1 MKRKTAHSL
10 PLLALLLL
18 ALVAGPLLA
27 EAQPHRHAPGC
38 HHDVAWPMASDG
50 DDGVEAEAVKGEEAK
65 DGEKQDEKKEE
76 KWDVA
81 NPPGEWKDIEIDV
94 REGTWMNLDVSP
106 DGKEI
111 VFDLLGDLF
120 LLPIGG
126 GEAKQLSSGI
136 PWDMQPRFSPDGKE
150 IAFTSDRG
158 GGDNIW
164 RMTKEGTDAKA
175 VTSESFRLLNNPV
188 WSPDG
193 RFIAAR
199 KHFTARR
206 SLGSGEIWLYHK
218 SGSDGVQLNSKPND
232 QKDLGEPAFSPDGK
246 YVYYSQDS
254 TPGGFFEY
262 NKDSNGQ
269 IYTISRIDLLTGEIK
284 RVVEGAGGAVRPTP
298 SPDGK
303 SLAFV
308 RRDRFKSA
316 LFVRDLLSGEDR
328 EIYLG
333 LERDLQETWA
343 VHGVYANFAWTPDS
357 KEIVFWSGGTLH
369 RIDVK
374 SQAVSDIPFHAKK
387 TMKVAPALRDR
398 IEVSPQAFE
407 AQMIRWPQVAPDGKK
422 LVFQALGYL
431 WIKDLPD
438 GKPRRLTGQEE
449 RFELFPS
456 WSRDSRS
463 VVYAT
468 WNDSELGDVRITQL
482 VAAAGTS
489 STKVITKEPGH
500 YVEPVFT
507 PTGDQVV
514 FRKTE
519 GGFLTSPLWS
529 HDPGLYVVP
538 VVGGKGARIV
548 DHGVLP
554 HFGASGERVFFLDF
568 GDEDKRSLKSV
579 ELSGKDEYT
588 HASSEAATDFR
599 VSPDG
604 RWLAFQERFQAFVM
618 PFAFTSK
625 PIDVGPKATGLP
637 IKRVSKTAGDYLGWS
652 GDSKTLYWS
661 LGDQLMSRK
670 LEEAFAFLPGAP
682 EKLPEAQDA
691 GIKIGL
697 SAKTDVPS
705 SKIALVGARIVTMKG
720 DEVIEE
726 GTVVIDGNKIVAIG
740 AKGDVEVPKGM
751 KVVDVQGKTII
762 PGIVD
767 VHWHGGQGTGEEIVP
782 QQSWF
787 NYAALTF
794 GVTTIHD
801 PSNDTSEFFA
811 AAEMQRAGLVVGP
824 RLFSTGTILYG
835 AAGDFKAVIDSLD
848 DAKAHLRRMKA
859 AGAFSVKSY
868 NQPRRDQRQQ
878 VIAAARELDMM
889 VVPEGG
895 SLFNHNMTQV
905 VDGHTG
911 VEHALPLAK
920 LYDDVVQL
928 WSQTEVGYTP
938 TIIVGYGGIWGEN
951 YWYANTDVW
960 ADEKLQTFVP
970 RFVLDPA
977 SRRPF
982 KAPLEEYNH
991 FEIARSCKKLADKG
1005 VRINIGA
1012 HGQREGLGAHW
1023 EMWMLEQGGMTP
1035 HQALEAAT
1043 INGAHYL
1050 GMDEEIGSLE
1060 VGKLADL
1067 AVLDKNPLENLKNSA
1082 TVSQVMVNGRL
1093 YDAKTMN
1100 EIVSREKARKPFFW
1114 EKKAAKK

>member
-1 MKRKTAHSL
+1 LKLEKARPLSL
-10 PLLALLLL
+10 WLAVTLIAAAPAL
-18 ALVAGPLLA
+18 AQG
-27 EAQPHRHAPGC
+27 HRHSSFC
-38 HHDVAWPMASDG
+38 HHDAAWPMASDG
-50 DDGVEAEAVKGEEAK
+50 DDGQVAAPADEKEGDGK
-65 DGEKQDEKKEE
+65 DKEKKEE
-76 KWDVA
+76 KWDVS
-81 NPPGEWKDIEIDV
+81 NPPGEWKTISIDV

-120 LLPIGG
+120 LLPIDG
-126 GEAKQLSSGI
+126 GEAKLLTGGI
-136 PWDMQPRFSPDGKE
+136 AWDMQPRFSPDGKE

-164 RMTKEGTDAKA
+164 VMPRSGGEAKA
-175 VTSESFRLLNNPV
+175 VTSESFRLLNNPT

-246 YVYYSQDS
+246 YVYFSQDT
-254 TPGGFFEY
+254 TPGGIFQY
-262 NKDSNGQ
+262 NKDSSGE
-269 IYTISRIDLLTGEIK
+269 IYTISRIDLLTGKIE
-284 RVVEGAGGAVRPTP
+284 RVAEGAGGAVRPTP

-303 SLAFV
+303 WLAFV
-308 RRDRFKSA
+308 RRDNFKTA
-316 LFVRDLLSGEDR
+316 LFVRDLNSGEDR
-328 EIYLG
+328 MLTDG

-343 VHGVYANFAWTPDS
+343 IHGVYANFAWTPDNKS
-357 KEIVFWSGGTLH
+357 LVYWAGGTLH
-369 RIDVK
+369 KIDVK
-374 SQAVSDIPFHAKK
+374 SQAISDIPFHAKK
-387 TMKVAPALRDR
+387 EMKVAAALHRRTEVAPA
-398 IEVSPQAFE
+398 AFE
-407 AQMIRWPQVAPDGKK
+407 AKMIRWPQVSPDGKRM
-422 LVFQALGYL
+422 VFQALGYIWL
-431 WIKDLPD
+431 RDLPD
-438 GKPRRLTGQEE
+438 GKPRRLTSQDE

-456 WSRDSRS
+456 FSRDGRS
-463 VVYAT
+463 VVFST
-468 WNDSELGDVRITQL
+468 WSDGELGDIRIHSL
-482 VAAAGTS
+482 VPATGKE
-489 STKVITKEPGH
+489 STRVVTKDPGH
-500 YVEPVFT
+500 YLEPVLS
-507 PTGDQVV
+507 PNGEQIV
-514 FRKTE
+514 FRRGQ
-519 GGFLTSPLWS
+519 GGGLTSGNWS
-529 HDPGLYVVP
+529 REPGLYVVP
-538 VVGGKGARIV
+538 ASGGRGSKIA

-554 HFGASGERVFFLDF
+554 HFAASSDRVFFLDF
-568 GDEDKRSLKSV
+568 GDEDRRSLKSV
-579 ELSGKDEYT
+579 ELSGEDEYT

-599 VSPDG
+599 ISPDG

-618 PFAFTSK
+618 PFTFTSK
-625 PIDVGPKATGLP
+625 PIDVGPKASGLP
-637 IKRVSKTAGDYLGWS
+637 VKRVTKDAGDYLGWS

-682 EKLPEAQDA
+682 EKLPEAPET

-697 SAKTDVPS
+697 AVKYDVPA
-705 SKIALVGARIVTMKG
+705 SKIALVGARIVSMKG

-726 GTVVIDGNKIVAIG
+726 GTILVEGSKIVAVG
-740 AKGDVEVPKGM
+740 AKDEVSVPKGV
-751 KVVDVQGKTII
+751 KVVDVKGKTII
-762 PGIVD
+762 PGLVD
-767 VHWHGGQGTGEEIVP
+767 VHWHGGQGTGDEIVP
-782 QQSWF
+782 QQSYF

-811 AAEMQRAGLVVGP
+811 AAEMQRAGQIVAP

-835 AAGDFKAVIDSLD
+835 AGGDFKAVIDSLD
-848 DAKAHLRRMKA
+848 DARAHLRRMQA

-878 VIAAARELDMM
+878 VVAGARELGML

-895 SLFNHNMTQV
+895 SLYNHNMTQV

-911 VEHALPLAK
+911 VEHAVPLAR
-920 LYDDVVQL
+920 LYEDALQL

-938 TIIVGYGGIWGEN
+938 TLVVGYGGIWGEN

-960 ADEKLQTFVP
+960 ADEKEKTFVP
-970 RFVLDPA
+970 PFVLNPA

-991 FEIARSCKKLADKG
+991 FELAKTVKKLADRG
-1005 VRINIGA
+1005 VKINLGA

-1023 EMWMLEQGGMTP
+1023 ELWMFEQGGMTP
-1035 HQALEAAT
+1035 HQALRAAT
-1043 INGAHYL
+1043 LNGAEYL
-1050 GMDEEIGSLE
+1050 GMGDQIGSLE

-1067 AVLDKNPLENLKNSA
+1067 AVIDGNPLENIKDSA
-1082 TVSQVMVNGRL
+1082 KVSQVMVGGRL

-1100 EIVSREKARKPFFW
+1100 EIVSREKPRKPFFW
-1114 EKKAAKK
+1114 EKKPVKK